1 MPTPNER
8 KALTFLVLVALS
20 GTAVRLVRAHSSSA
34 TPMKQDSVALDAQLQ
49 RVDSVRARKSQRIS
63 ASVADLTPAAAL
75 DLDRASAD
83 DIESLPGVGPALA
96 ARIVANRDTAGAFG
110 SLDGLCDVSGIGP
123 ALAERLRPLVTF
135 SGAPRPVSDGCGAA
149 SKPRAKGRAPHTR
162 NKR

>member
-20 GTAVRLVRAHSSSA
+20 GTAVRLVRAHSSSVK
-34 TPMKQDSVALDAQLQ
+34 PSPQDSAALDAQLQ
-49 RVDSVRARKSQRIS
+49 RVDSVRARKTQRVQPPIP
-63 ASVADLTPAAAL
+63 DTTRAL
-75 DLDRASAD
+75 AIDLDRASVN
-83 DIESLPGVGPALA
+83 DIESLPGVGPTLA
-96 ARIVANRDTAGAFG
+96 TRIVANRDSAGAFG

-135 SGAPRPVSDGCGAA
+135 SGAPRPVSDGCGVA
-149 SKPRAKGRAPHTR
+149 SKARAKGRVPHSR